1 MDIKI
6 QAVHFTADAKLIDF
20 INGKVEKLNQYY
32 DNIVSCE
39 VFLLIDKVSAANNK
53 IGEVKLN
60 IPGAE
65 LFAKKQSNSFEESI
79 DAATDAIRRQLM
91 KRKEKLAAV

>member
-6 QAVHFTADAKLIDF
+6 QAVHFTADAKLIEF
-20 INGKVEKLNQYY
+20 INGKIEKLNLYY

-39 VFLLIDKVSAANNK
+39 VFLLIDKVAAANNK
-53 IGEVKLN
+53 VGEIKLN
-60 IPGAE
+60 IPGAD

-79 DAATDAIRRQLM
+79 DAATDAIRKQLL
-91 KRKEKLAAV
+91 KRKEKLS